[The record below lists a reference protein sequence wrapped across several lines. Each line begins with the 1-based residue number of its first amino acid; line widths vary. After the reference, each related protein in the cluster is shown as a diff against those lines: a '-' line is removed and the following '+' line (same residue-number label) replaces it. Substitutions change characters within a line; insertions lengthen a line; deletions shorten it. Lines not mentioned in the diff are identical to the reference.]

1 MLVEG
6 RVVGGEEVG
15 TASVGVV
22 AGLGVGIV
30 GAFVGVGGLA
40 SVAAEVVAS
49 VVGAVA
55 SAEVADHLAA
65 SSC

>member
-30 GAFVGVGGLA
+30 DAFVGVGGLA
-40 SVAAEVVAS
+40 SVVVVAS